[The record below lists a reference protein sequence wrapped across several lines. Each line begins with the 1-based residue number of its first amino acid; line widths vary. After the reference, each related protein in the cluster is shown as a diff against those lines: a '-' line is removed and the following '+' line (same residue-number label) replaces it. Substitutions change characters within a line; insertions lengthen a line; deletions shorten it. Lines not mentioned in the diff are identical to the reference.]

1 MDFKRIGEDVIKKA
15 IKAGADEA
23 EAVLENVK
31 EFNVNV
37 RKGEVETLQKSVS
50 KGGGLRVY
58 INKAVG
64 FAYTSDLSPEALEE
78 TVKRTVDLAKI
89 TEAKPWQGLPEFGP
103 QPLAELNLHDAE
115 LAGVPDEKKIAIA
128 KEVEGIA
135 MAQDKRITNSAGG
148 AFSNTEREAGL
159 FNPQ

>member
-1 MDFKRIGEDVIKKA
+1 MDFKKTGEDVIRKA
-15 IKAGADEA
+15 LGYGADEA
-23 EAVLENVK
+23 EAAIENIK

-50 KGGGLRVY
+50 KGLGLRVY
-58 INKAVG
+58 INKALG
-64 FAYTSDLSPEALEE
+64 FAYTSDLSPETLEE

-115 LAGVPDEKKIAIA
+115 LAG
-128 KEVEGIA
+128 
-135 MAQDKRITNSAGG
+135 
-148 AFSNTEREAGL
+148 
-159 FNPQ
+159 